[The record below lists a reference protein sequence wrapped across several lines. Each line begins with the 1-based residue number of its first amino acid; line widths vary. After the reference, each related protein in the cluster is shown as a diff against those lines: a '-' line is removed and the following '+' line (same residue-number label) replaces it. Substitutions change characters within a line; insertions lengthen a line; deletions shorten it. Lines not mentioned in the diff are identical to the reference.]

1 MNRFIIKLKQWLH
14 YNNFKGNFHFTIIVI
29 ILAFLFIT
37 TGEIEKI
44 FIGCLMLGLL
54 IYIFIKHRHLFF
66 LSAIIT
72 FSIISIY
79 FIKVLLYDNAK
90 EKINQNLIVKE
101 VEEEETYHKV
111 ILSNGYYKYI
121 YYNKNKLDINIKI
134 GDIYYI
140 KGIVKR
146 QKNESVPHG
155 FDYASYLKYQNIIG
169 IIEIDEIDLEFLD
182 DFINIVI
189 FFFCIWSN
197 LDFGN

>member
-37 TGEIEKI
+37 TREIEKI

-90 EKINQNLIVKE
+90 EKLNQNLIVKE
-101 VEEEETYHKV
+101 VEEEETYQKV
-111 ILSNGYYKYI
+111 IFSNGYYKYI
-121 YYNKNKLDINIKI
+121 YYNKNNFIL
-134 GDIYYI
+134 
-140 KGIVKR
+140 
-146 QKNESVPHG
+146 QHFTS
-155 FDYASYLKYQNIIG
+155 NIILKKQPLRTFIKVVLISTGAHIG
-169 IIEIDEIDLEFLD
+169 IRTLE
-182 DFINIVI
+182 
-189 FFFCIWSN
+189 
-197 LDFGN
+197 